1 MRTAGLSLILS
12 ASQLLAAA
20 EWNQFRGLDGRGVA
34 EAAGVPAAPTEK
46 DIAWTFSLPGK
57 GHSSPV
63 AWGTKVF
70 VTAEDAGKP
79 GTRHVICVN
88 AETGKELWR
97 YQDTFET
104 YRQHQLNSYAASTP
118 VADANRVYVS
128 WLSGTNRRVLALDHS
143 GKKVWEKTPGFYQ
156 EQHGSSSSP
165 ILVDGLLIVP
175 NDHANGRDAGF
186 FGLDARTGE
195 TKWKIATSS
204 ETTAFST
211 PLVITGADGKRQLV
225 VSSQPASLKA
235 LDPLTGKVLWE
246 VEHSVPKARAV
257 SMPVLAD
264 GGLIFATVGQAGT
277 GRGAVAVR
285 PGSADGSKKPEVVW
299 EASNRIPYV
308 PTPVAIGRH
317 LYVLSDGGL
326 LSCVRAADG
335 ERVWEERGP
344 GEAYSSLVAVNGVLY
359 AVSRKGVLMTARAGE
374 KFEPLGQLNLG
385 EGCQTTPAVAAGR
398 LIVRTDTKLIAIG
411 NPPSAVK
418 P

>member
-34 EAAGVPAAPTEK
+34 EAPGVPAAPTEK

-63 AWGTKVF
+63 AWGTKIF

-128 WLSGTNRRVLALDHS
+128 WLSGTNRRVLAFDHS
-143 GKKVWEKTPGFYQ
+143 GKKCGRRRRDSIRNSMAAVRRRFWSMACSSCPTITPTAATQ
-156 EQHGSSSSP
+156 DSS
-165 ILVDGLLIVP
+165 
-175 NDHANGRDAGF
+175 R
-186 FGLDARTGE
+186 LDAKTGE
-195 TKWKIATSS
+195 TKWKIATTS

-225 VSSQPASLKA
+225 VSSQPSSLKA

-246 VEHSVPKARAV
+246 VEHSVPRARAV

-264 GGLIFATVGQAGT
+264 GGLIFATVGQGGN

-285 PGSADGSKKPEVVW
+285 PGSADGSKKPELVW

-317 LYVLSDGGL
+317 LYVLSDGGNC
-326 LSCVRAADG
+326 SVACVPLMASASGKSAAQ
-335 ERVWEERGP
+335 
-344 GEAYSSLVAVNGVLY
+344 
-359 AVSRKGVLMTARAGE
+359 AR
-374 KFEPLGQLNLG
+374 
-385 EGCQTTPAVAAGR
+385 R
-398 LIVRTDTKLIAIG
+398 IVRWW
-411 NPPSAVK
+411 P
-418 P
+418 